1 MYNIPD
7 FRIFSIGIRRIF
19 LRNRV
24 MMRCKFLAN
33 IELCEEYLEHGGGL
47 PLYAHAIKVRAH
59 VWVFV
64 HGVSFLEVED
74 KLSGGTVGVS

>member
-1 MYNIPD
+1 
-7 FRIFSIGIRRIF
+7 
-19 LRNRV
+19 

-33 IELCEEYLEHGGGL
+33 VELCEEDLDYGGRL

-64 HGVSFLEVED
+64 HGVSVPEVDD
-74 KLSGGTVGVS
+74 KFSGGTIGVS